1 MKKVLFPI
9 LALALVLA
17 MASAAIP
24 VQAASEA
31 DIQTSIDDGVI
42 WLVAEQYPDG
52 SWYGDPG
59 VTGLAVV
66 KLEDRAFELGFDPF
80 DPAYEYSSN
89 VTAGLDYIF
98 GNAVTDGCGLH
109 IGTWHET
116 YTTGIAMMALAASK
130 DMDRIVSMGNPAV
143 DGMTYGQLLQAF
155 VDYFACAQNPD
166 GGWRYWYLDDPSDQS
181 NTGYAVLGLK
191 YAETA
196 GIAIPQS
203 LKDNLSAWIDL
214 VQDDVNGDIN
224 DGGSGYTGW
233 GVNQDDDGDG
243 LIDEDTQDGLDN
255 DGDGLV
261 DEDPG
266 PTWINLLKTGH
277 LLFEMEFVGDTLA
290 TQRVQDAIDYIERH
304 WEDANWDP
312 GWKGPSP
319 WGLDQPHMQ
328 AAYLLMKGF
337 EAFNIQTI
345 EVGGSA
351 IDWFDEMAD
360 AIIDSQ
366 IYGGPMGDG
375 YWPEDYWGG
384 AVLATEFALLAL
396 ERVVPPLDVVID
408 IKPWSD
414 PNSINLKN
422 KGVIPVAILTTD
434 EFDAAMVDPDTVL
447 FAGAA
452 PVHYAMEDVDND
464 GDMDMILHFNTQ
476 ETDIMPGDTE
486 ATLTAQTYDGKAFF
500 GTDSVRTIPKSK

>member
-9 LALALVLA
+9 LALSLVLA

-24 VQAASEA
+24 AQAADEA
-31 DIQTSIDDGVI
+31 DIQASIDDGVS
-42 WLVAEQYPDG
+42 WLVDQQDPIDG
-52 SWYGDPG
+52 SWGDEHE
-59 VTGLAVV
+59 VARTGFAVV
-66 KLEDRAFELGFDPF
+66 KLEDLAFERGMSPF

-98 GNAVTDGCGLH
+98 GEAGWDACGLRFQGDWVH
-109 IGTWHET
+109 DT
-116 YTTGIAMMALAASK
+116 YATGVAMMAIAAGR
-130 DMDRIVSMGNPAV
+130 DMDRIVSVGNPVV
-143 DGMTYGQLLQAF
+143 DGMTYGQVLEAN
-155 VDYFACAQNPD
+155 VDYFTNSQTSE
-166 GGWRYWYLDDPSDQS
+166 GGWTYSCVSAETTCQS
-181 NTGYAVLGLK
+181 NTGYAVLGLR

-196 GIAIPQS
+196 GIGIPNSIKTGLENWIVAI
-203 LKDNLSAWIDL
+203 
-214 VQDDVNGDIN
+214 QDPVDGDDD
-224 DGGSGYTGW
+224 DGGSWYRIGW
-233 GVNQDDDGDG
+233 
-243 LIDEDTQDGLDN
+243 E
-255 DGDGLV
+255 
-261 DEDPG
+261 
-266 PTWINLLKTGH
+266 WINLLKTGN
-277 LLFEMEFVGDTLA
+277 LLTEMAFVGDTLA

-304 WEDANWDP
+304 WDDANSDP
-312 GWKGPSP
+312 GWR
-319 WGLDQPHMQ
+319 PHHYQ
-328 AAYLLMKGF
+328 AMYCLMKGL
-337 EAFNIQTI
+337 ESFNIQSI
-345 EVGGSA
+345 EVGGSP
-351 IDWFDEMAD
+351 IDWYDEMAD
-360 AIIDSQ
+360 AIIASQ
-366 IYGGPMGDG
+366 IYGGGLGDG
-375 YWPEDYWGG
+375 YWPWDNWGDE
-384 AVLATEFALLAL
+384 LLSTEWALLTL

-500 GTDSVRTIPKSK
+500 GTDSVRTIPKST